1 MARIPLVDKPILIA
15 GVPSRPV
22 LVPAARLLLRPGNHG
37 WDDRDLLIRQLYDGR
52 EVGRMTWRLTAATEP
67 EPQDDQ
73 DVDLETRSFPEKHPL
88 LGTGS
93 TRRLP

>member
-1 MARIPLVDKPILIA
+1 LLVCPHDRF
-15 GVPSRPV
+15 SY
-22 LVPAARLLLRPGNHG
+22 RLPGYYSG
-37 WDDRDLLIRQLYDGR
+37 RAIMVGTTETLLIRQLYDGR